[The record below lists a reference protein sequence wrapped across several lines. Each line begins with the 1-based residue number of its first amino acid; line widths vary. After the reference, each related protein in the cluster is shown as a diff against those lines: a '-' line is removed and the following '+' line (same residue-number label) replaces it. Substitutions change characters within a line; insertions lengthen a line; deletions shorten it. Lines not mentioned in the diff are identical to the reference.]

1 MNITKNTTLEELIN
15 CLGGLE
21 KEEKRPTAKALRETA
36 GEPVADMDGCQ
47 VYANGYA
54 VYSNGSGTTVLWL
67 KDCLNFTYR
76 FVQPKDGEKESI
88 TGKSVLDEEALGGQ
102 PWYFGVMLRGDHQVE
117 ENMMNRKGDRRGQR
131 SDMNYDG
138 DEADAQE
145 CMDDDDIY
153 QKAYNWCDGRF
164 GESPESA
171 YIRKETQQEMLDKLT
186 DKQREVFVMYYRDGL
201 TQQEIADV
209 LKISQQSVM
218 ERLEWALKRL
228 KNIF

>member
-131 SDMNYDG
+131 TDMKYDC
-138 DEADAQE
+138 DEAEVQE
-145 CMDDDDIY
+145 DEEDTYLHNLYSWRDTPF
-153 QKAYNWCDGRF
+153 AEN
-164 GESPESA
+164 PEDA
-171 YIRKETQQEMLDKLT
+171 YIRKETQQEMLEKLSDT
-186 DKQREVFVMYYRDGL
+186 QREAFVLYYRDGL
-201 TQQEIADV
+201 TRQEIADN
-209 LKISQQSVM
+209 LKISRQGVDH
-218 ERLEWALKRL
+218 RLEKALKRL
-228 KNIF
+228 KKIS